1 MTKGNVRVFF
11 PVGMGGFSFERMD
24 ETTVVYDCG
33 AYKSKK
39 VINDNIKSLK
49 SGFFGLKDRV
59 IDHLFISHFDD
70 DHCNGVEELLNTFE
84 VKEIHL
90 PYIEYKYRAVL
101 NLMTDNGVTK
111 LFSTFLLHGNNCRF
125 SFYQTNR
132 STAHSIK
139 SKNGR
144 WEWVITNLLNETY
157 FDKALDTFKGCGID
171 FNEHQAGDP
180 LEETIIIG
188 GDVIEEIP
196 LNNNFPDSEF
206 FPNKVMTIYNIS
218 ERNIRPEGNCLKLIE
233 GALPSLMTV
242 SDKLKRANSKVPDI
256 VKDIEKNQGYAKN
269 EYGMLMLSKP
279 VEDAYTTA
287 MYFKNQ
293 DIRYWWLYLYDEP
306 FNYTSCLYT
315 GDMCMNKEA
324 DMNTILSFI
333 TYNKKSLQF
342 FQVPHHGSAR
352 NSSLARLLNIDT
364 QLYFCYD
371 SNCRRLVNNFGQTL
385 SIHNPYQ
392 CPLNILL
399 IDRSSEMDE
408 ALWIS

>member
-1 MTKGNVRVFF
+1 M
-11 PVGMGGFSFERMD
+11 
-24 ETTVVYDCG
+24 
-33 AYKSKK
+33 
-39 VINDNIKSLK
+39 
-49 SGFFGLKDRV
+49 
-59 IDHLFISHFDD
+59 
-70 DHCNGVEELLNTFE
+70 
-84 VKEIHL
+84 
-90 PYIEYKYRAVL
+90 
-101 NLMTDNGVTK
+101 
-111 LFSTFLLHGNNCRF
+111 
-125 SFYQTNR
+125 
-132 STAHSIK
+132 
-139 SKNGR
+139 
-144 WEWVITNLLNETY
+144 ITNLLNETY